1 MRLKRNSLWSRSLS
15 KKSYV
20 SIDGIQRPQDVDE
33 RISLDVAAML
43 ATPTGQSVMKYLRSI
58 STDIANGPNIS
69 NDELRHLEGQ
79 RFIVGLLSSRA
90 NHAAQIKSRENKDE

>member
-1 MRLKRNSLWSRSLS
+1 MS

-20 SIDGIQRPQDVDE
+20 GIDGIQRPQDVDE

-43 ATPTGQSVMKYLRSI
+43 ATPTGQSVMQYLKSI
-58 STDIANGPNIS
+58 TTDIANGPNIS

-79 RFIVGLLSSRA
+79 RFVIGLLSSRT
-90 NHAAQIKSRENKDE
+90 NHANTIKSKEGKNE

>member
-1 MRLKRNSLWSRSLS
+1 M
-15 KKSYV
+15 
-20 SIDGIQRPQDVDE
+20 Q
-33 RISLDVAAML
+33 
-43 ATPTGQSVMKYLRSI
+43 YLRSI

-79 RFIVGLLSSRA
+79 RFVVGLLSSRA

>member
-1 MRLKRNSLWSRSLS
+1 LS

-20 SIDGIQRPQDVDE
+20 AIDGVQRSQQLDE
-33 RISLDVAAML
+33 QISLNVAALL
-43 ATPTGQSVMKYLRSI
+43 ATPTGASVMQYLKSI

-90 NHAAQIKSRENKDE
+90 DHGSKIKSRENNNE

>member
-1 MRLKRNSLWSRSLS
+1 MS

-20 SIDGIQRPQDVDE
+20 SIDGVQRPQDIDE
-33 RISLDVAAML
+33 RISLDVSSL
-43 ATPTGQSVMKYLRSI
+43 LTSPTGKSVMQYLKSI
-58 STDIANGPNIS
+58 TTDVANGPNVS

-90 NHAAQIKSRENKDE
+90 NHAAQIKSRENKNG